1 MMKFKHSLKEVFLHV
16 TKKDTLHPL
25 LLPENLEDANQKFGQ
40 ALAVM
45 DLCISLESESKVL
58 IDL

>member
-1 MMKFKHSLKEVFLHV
+1 MMKFKHTLKEVFLHV
-16 TKKDTLHPL
+16 TKKDPLHPL
-25 LLPENLEDANQKFGQ
+25 LLPENLQDANQKFGQ